1 MKNVFRNVLGT
12 KTLSETLSDRDNI
25 AKDLKGLIDE
35 ATDPW
40 GIDVSLSNISRFRIF
55 HAEFSSDP
63 ES

>member
-1 MKNVFRNVLGT
+1 MLGT

-25 AKDLKGLIDE
+25 AKDLKGLIDD

-40 GIDVSLSNISRFRIF
+40 GIDVSFLIIQNDHDSE
-55 HAEFSSDP
+55 HLASSLDP

>member
-1 MKNVFRNVLGT
+1 MLGT

-25 AKDLKGLIDE
+25 AKDLKGLIDD

-40 GIDVSLSNISRFRIF
+40 GIDVSFLIIQNDHNIE
-55 HAEFSSDP
+55 HLASSLDP